1 MARVKTK
8 VDEYKSIFTKLHR
21 IQFHGGNNLISLL
34 TRYLRSNAEYMTTYI
49 DLVSERSG
57 VSETSHITTTNPDIM
72 LPVVTAMVEI
82 EEGVAPAHKDLL
94 KAWEMFI
101 DDFKNKR
108 IKV

>member
-57 VSETSHITTTNPDIM
+57 VSETSHITTTNPT
-72 LPVVTAMVEI
+72 LCS
-82 EEGVAPAHKDLL
+82 L
-94 KAWEMFI
+94 W
-101 DDFKNKR
+101 
-108 IKV
+108 